1 MPEASVPGVLGP
13 AGPCAIVIF
22 GAAGDL
28 TKRKLLPALYNLKA
42 NGLLPQELAIVGVT
56 RKEKSHEQ
64 FRAEQSQDMRDF
76 ATQAVDEGLWGELRR
91 GLCYQAG
98 EVTDPATYP
107 KLVALLEEGAG
118 TPRTG
123 GNDLFYTASPS

>member
-1 MPEASVPGVLGP
+1 MPEASAPGVLGP

-42 NGLLPQELAIVGVT
+42 NGLLPKELAIVGVT

-64 FRAEQSQDMRDF
+64 FRAELSQDMRAF
-76 ATQAVDEGLWGELRR
+76 ATQAVDEALWGALRQ
-91 GLCYQAG
+91 GLYYQAG
-98 EVTDPATYP
+98 EFTDPVTYTR
-107 KLVALLEEGAG
+107 LAALLEEVARRH
-118 TPRTG
+118 RTG
-123 GNDLFYTASPS
+123 GTALF